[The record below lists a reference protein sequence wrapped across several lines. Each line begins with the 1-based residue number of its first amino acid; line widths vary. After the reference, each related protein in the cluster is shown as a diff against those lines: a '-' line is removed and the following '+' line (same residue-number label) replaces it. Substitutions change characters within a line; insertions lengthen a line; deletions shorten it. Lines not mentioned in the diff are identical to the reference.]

1 MNVTSVA
8 STSMKVTKGS
18 TTQLFPLM
26 KSSARSAIPKRRIDM
41 PESLMV
47 VTVETIAAVGTAG
60 FVLTFGAWLLGMKLA
75 IALGVVR
82 RI

>member
-1 MNVTSVA
+1 
-8 STSMKVTKGS
+8 
-18 TTQLFPLM
+18 
-26 KSSARSAIPKRRIDM
+26 M

-47 VTVETIAAVGTAG
+47 VTVEGIASVATAG